1 MERST
6 WLFKPCKKCM
16 KIYFS
21 GSIYGGRQKLET
33 YQTLIK
39 ALKQYGEILN
49 EEIADSQVI
58 EKEKQTTDE
67 HIFESLEKRL
77 QEADIIFA
85 ELTIPSIGVGY
96 ELGYADSHNKKII
109 GIYDTTIVPKIT
121 TMVRGNKRIKTIP
134 YTDIN
139 EIISQLDKILE
150 NF

>member
-1 MERST
+1 
-6 WLFKPCKKCM
+6 M

-39 ALKQYGEILN
+39 ALKRHGEILN
-49 EEIADSQVI
+49 EEVADSQVI

-109 GIYDTTIVPKIT
+109 GIYDTTIIPKIT